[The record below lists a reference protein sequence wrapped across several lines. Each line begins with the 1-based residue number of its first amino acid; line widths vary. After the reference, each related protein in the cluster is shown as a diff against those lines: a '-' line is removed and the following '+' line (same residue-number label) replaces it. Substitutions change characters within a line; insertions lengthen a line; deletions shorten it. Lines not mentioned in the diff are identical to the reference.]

1 MSLHF
6 YTSISLQRYYCTD
19 ARVDRDSIFVLVGA
33 LTLKV
38 GVYRVVTVT
47 VPTTEIALYRVVTVT
62 VPTTEIALNRV
73 VTVTVPT
80 TETV

>member
-1 MSLHF
+1 M
-6 YTSISLQRYYCTD
+6 
-19 ARVDRDSIFVLVGA
+19 VL
-33 LTLKV
+33 
-38 GVYRVVTVT
+38 YS
-47 VPTTEIALYRVVTVT
+47 PTEIALYRVVTVT